1 MDFGINNIIFIIVFV
16 AALAFLTKNVLKL
29 VSYLKLAKPDNRFDN
44 IGKRISNTLIN
55 AIFQKK
61 ILRDKKAGPIH
72 AGIFWGFLILLFS
85 VINSILTGFGL
96 HDVLNYL
103 GPIFSVITLLTDLF
117 IFLIITAVIFA
128 LLRRFVYKVERLH
141 REGHSQGEAGLILL
155 MILVIVSSLLFE
167 NASLIAQNL
176 DTDWA
181 FRPLSSL
188 VAYIIPI
195 SSANLIYNV
204 SWWIHI
210 LVILT
215 FMNFLPYSKHLHV
228 LTSVI
233 NVYFSNYTPTNTL
246 TTIDFEDEENEMFG
260 VTEIEDFSWK
270 TILDSYTCTE
280 CGRCSSVCPATTT
293 GKELDP
299 REIMV
304 QIRKR
309 TLDRAPILVKLQEQN
324 KAVDEF
330 EEAELSVEEKSVM
343 EKSLIGDYVKP
354 EALWQCTSCAACMQ
368 ECPVMIEH
376 VPAIIDMRRSL
387 VMMES
392 EFPNE
397 LQTPFNNI
405 ENNSSPWA
413 FPTDARADWT
423 EGTNVKEAAEKEEFD
438 VLFWVGCAGAF
449 DDRAKDISVS
459 FATLMEKAGINFAIL
474 GKEEQCTGDPARRA
488 GNEYLANSLIEMNIE
503 TLNNYKVNK
512 VVATCP
518 HCFNTLKNEYPMFG
532 GNFDVVHHT
541 DFIKDLIS
549 TGKITVDDAVKEE
562 FEVAYHDS
570 CYIGRYNGIYNQPR
584 QSLMKLPGL
593 KILEPERNKDK
604 GFCCGAGGAQMF
616 MEELEGKRINT
627 ERTEELLATGAKT
640 IAVNCPFCMTMIT
653 DGVKAKEVDVK
664 VRDISEIILEN
675 VK

>member
-16 AALAFLTKNVLKL
+16 AAIAFLTKNVLKL

-44 IGKRISNTLIN
+44 PGKRITNTLIN

-103 GPIFSVITLLTDLF
+103 GPVFSIITFLTDLF

-128 LLRRFVYKVERLH
+128 LLRRFVFKVERLH

-155 MILVIVSSLLFE
+155 MILVIVSSLLLE

-176 DTDWA
+176 DADWA

-188 VAYIIPI
+188 VAFIIPI
-195 SSANLIYNV
+195 SSANIIYNV

-233 NVYFSNYTPTNTL
+233 NVYFSNYEPTNTL
-246 TTIDFEDEENEMFG
+246 QTIDFEDEDNEMFG

-293 GKELDP
+293 GKTLDP

-309 TLDRAPILVKLQEQN
+309 TLDRAPILVKLQEQE
-324 KAVDEF
+324 KSVEEY
-330 EEAELSVEEKSVM
+330 EEAELSPEEKSVM

-541 DFIKDLIS
+541 DFIKDLINS
-549 TGKITVDDAVKEE
+549 GKITVDDAVKEE

-653 DGVKAKEVDVK
+653 DGVKAKEADVK
-664 VRDISEIILEN
+664 VRDISEIILEQI
-675 VK
+675 K